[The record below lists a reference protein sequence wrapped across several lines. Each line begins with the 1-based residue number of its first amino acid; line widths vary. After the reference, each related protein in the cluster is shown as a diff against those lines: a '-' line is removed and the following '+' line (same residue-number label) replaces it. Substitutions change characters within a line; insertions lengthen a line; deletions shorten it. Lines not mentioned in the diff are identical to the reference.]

1 MTEKKKTDNLGKEES
16 TGKEFNCCNGSMDDM
31 SKMMQKFF
39 SEKDSFDCRAM
50 MQQMCSDKSK
60 ETKK

>member
-1 MTEKKKTDNLGKEES
+1 MTDKKKTAYTSNDKS
-16 TGKEFNCCNGSMDDM
+16 TTKEFNCCNGSMDDM
-31 SKMMQKFF
+31 SKMMQNFF